1 MIFPRSHAGWIGP
14 YLPFS
19 QHHKAVP
26 IWEPRIPPIQE
37 HPIMQKKSVKVTVV
51 ALVSVL
57 MIAGAA
63 FAYWTVAG
71 SGTGQASTGT
81 ASAITVNQTSTVTAM
96 APGLPAQALSG
107 NFDNPNQGPAYV
119 ASVSAAVSGTD
130 KVGCDASDY
139 TIAGTSSVPGS
150 VAAGSGVGTWSGLT
164 IAFNNKPSTNQNACK
179 GATVTIAYTSN

>member
-1 MIFPRSHAGWIGP
+1 M
-14 YLPFS
+14 
-19 QHHKAVP
+19 
-26 IWEPRIPPIQE
+26 E
-37 HPIMQKKSVKVTVV
+37 KKSLKVAVS
-51 ALVSVL
+51 ALVGVL
-57 MIAGAA
+57 VVAGAA

-71 SGTGQASTGT
+71 SGNGQAATGSVT
-81 ASAITVNQTSTVTAM
+81 GITVNQTSTVTAM

-107 NFDNPNQGPAYV
+107 NFDNPNQGPVYV
-119 ASVSAAVSGTD
+119 TSVSAVVSGTD

-150 VAAGSGVGTWSGLT
+150 VPAGSGVGSWSGLT